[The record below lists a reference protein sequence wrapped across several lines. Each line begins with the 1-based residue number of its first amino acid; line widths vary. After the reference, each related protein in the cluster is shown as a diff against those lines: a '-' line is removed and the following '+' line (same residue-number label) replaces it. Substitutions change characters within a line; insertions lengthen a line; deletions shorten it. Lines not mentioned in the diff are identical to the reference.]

1 MSMEMADYKLNIV
14 VSDRAKKSIT
24 FRIVS
29 PDTVEVTVPRG
40 TSNDYILRLAEKKRG
55 VIEKKLW
62 DWTSSWG

>member
-40 TSNDYILRLAEKKRG
+40 TSNDYILRLA
-55 VIEKKLW
+55 
-62 DWTSSWG
+62 